1 MAKRSGKRKGGT
13 KVVIGGKAPRGRAG
27 GLEPAK
33 PIGNGKPLKVR
44 EAKTPAEIAEVQTN
58 GWPCACV
65 QRAEDGSIKKIRMNG
80 EGIFKCPDCG
90 ATKAG
95 VEKIEAVSRIL
106 KEERAQGR
114 TGITALQ
121 RKMGMAYTE
130 ASQFA
135 EEFDKLNAPR
145 PVSEVEAKPA
155 PEVAGKIPVGPAP
168 ATEPSAEEIERLR
181 HLPPEAVKSILAN
194 QRRVRL
200 ATIAE
205 MEAKE
210 AHKTAK
216 GELEA
221 AQSEQSAIIVRW
233 FGPKSDAPLFDSV
246 DKPAAAGVVGAAAV
260 EDDAWKLVPVENL
273 TIEDEKSG
281 NRKPFP
287 DGLLETM
294 RENGLHTAGDISEAQ
309 AKGTGWHRK
318 LNGIGDAKAA
328 QIEDAM
334 TFLFAER
341 SRAMKAAK
349 KDELRAAG
357 DGADTDV
364 PEVPAPAPVP
374 QTAVPE
380 PDAEW
385 PGDDEAQHQND
396 MADDA
401 PPPDSGD
408 SDEEGQ

>member
-33 PIGNGKPLKVR
+33 PIGNGKPPKVKAKEKEAPPVITSQDELDIARAR
-44 EAKTPAEIAEVQTN
+44 EILRQPDDPKNPTTSPVMKLQRYMNIGYTSACDLVDIIAK
-58 GWPCACV
+58 
-65 QRAEDGSIKKIRMNG
+65 EDGH
-80 EGIFKCPDCG
+80 PP
-90 ATKAG
+90 
-95 VEKIEAVSRIL
+95 
-106 KEERAQGR
+106 
-114 TGITALQ
+114 
-121 RKMGMAYTE
+121 RK
-130 ASQFA
+130 
-135 EEFDKLNAPR
+135 
-145 PVSEVEAKPA
+145 PVSEVEAKPQRA
-155 PEVAGKIPVGPAP
+155 TDKIPVNPASD
-168 ATEPSAEEIERLR
+168 EPTSEEIERLR

-205 MEAKE
+205 METKE
-210 AHKTAK
+210 VHKIAK

-287 DGLLETM
+287 AGLLETLK
-294 RENGLHTAGDISEAQ
+294 ENGLHTAGDISEAQ

-318 LNGIGDAKAA
+318 LKGIGDAKAA

-341 SRAMKAAK
+341 SRALKNAT
-349 KDELRAAG
+349 KDEDTTQSESGALRAQLHYEATG
-357 DGADTDV
+357 EEPHNVDAT
-364 PEVPAPAPVP
+364 
-374 QTAVPE
+374 E

-385 PGDDEAQHQND
+385 PGDE
-396 MADDA
+396 
-401 PPPDSGD
+401 PPDSGD
-408 SDEEGQ
+408 SDEEPSDGTSPDNEDSPNKHPADLEAEEDEEGR